1 MRTGRPVGKIELSSE
16 DARILEGHTQRR
28 KTAQALA
35 LRARIVLGCA
45 AGLSNQAVA
54 ARERVTPQTVGKW
67 RQRFVAHGLDGLL
80 DEPRPG
86 VPRKIDDAKVES
98 VIVQTLESQP
108 PDATHWSTRSMA
120 RHSGISTSSVGRIWR
135 GFGLQP
141 HRLETFKLSSDP
153 LFVDKVRDIVGLY
166 LSPPDHALILCV
178 DEKSQ
183 IQALDR
189 TQPML
194 PMRPGRVERRSHDY
208 TRHGTTSLFAALDI
222 ATGRVIGRCY
232 QRHRAVEFRRF
243 LAAVE
248 QAVPADLDIHL
259 VLDNYATHKAPPV
272 RTWLA
277 RHPRYHLHFTP
288 TSASWLNQVERFFA
302 LLTDKKI
309 RRGIY
314 RSVVALKADI
324 ASFIARHNANPKPF
338 RWTKPQMISSPR
350 SSASASTM
358 PQQRSD
364 KSCELLVQ
372 DTSERAIRHFPLDGG
387 LKRTRPTSST

>member
-1 MRTGRPVGKIELSSE
+1 MRTGRPVAKIEMSAE
-16 DARILEGHTQRR
+16 VAGILEGYTQRR

-45 AGLSNQAVA
+45 AGLSNKAVA

-67 RQRFVAHGLDGLL
+67 RRRFAERGLDGLL

-86 VPRKIDDAKVES
+86 VPRKINDATVES
-98 VIVQTLESQP
+98 VIVQTLESRP
-108 PDATHWSTRSMA
+108 SGATHWSTRSMA

-135 GFGLQP
+135 AFGLQP
-141 HRLETFKLSSDP
+141 HRLETFKLSTDP
-153 LFVDKVRDIVGLY
+153 LFVAKVRDIVGLY
-166 LSPPDHALILCV
+166 LNPPDHALVLCV

-189 TQPML
+189 SQPLL
-194 PMRPGRVERRSHDY
+194 PMRPGQAERRSHDY

-232 QRHRAVEFRRF
+232 QRHRAVEFRNF
-243 LAAVE
+243 LAQVE

-272 RTWLA
+272 KAWLT

-288 TSASWLNQVERFFA
+288 TSASWLNQVERWFG
-302 LLTDKKI
+302 LLADKQIK
-309 RRGIY
+309 RGVHC
-314 RSVVALKADI
+314 SVQELKVDI
-324 ASFIARHNANPKPF
+324 AAFIETHNADPKPF
-338 RWTKPQMISSPR
+338 VWTK
-350 SSASASTM
+350 SADAILQTIA
-358 PQQRSD
+358 RYCSD
-364 KSCELLVQ
+364 TLAIHAPLV
-372 DTSERAIRHFPLDGG
+372 
-387 LKRTRPTSST
+387 KRTSGSQH